1 MLFHCENALQIT
13 FRAFLLKCLKSFLR
27 GQKWLL
33 IWNRHLFATGP
44 VCISGSSKKFS
55 HLNSRQ
61 GKRRNASR
69 LFGSSTPLTKSA
81 NRERAFSLDG
91 NGSRDTA
98 RSDPHDCGSADCS
111 RVHRLPVTHATFLT
125 PPSHP
130 PAFLSRPC
138 RIFLD
143 CEEKKHVHGGV
154 SMIRSFTH
162 RSPVDRAMIRNQ
174 KQTTC
179 NIAFLQICS
188 EQLEKNCS
196 RWCKCSRLLRVRWK
210 VFVILFNRMKLTLSA
225 R

>member
-1 MLFHCENALQIT
+1 MLFHCENVLQIT
-13 FRAFLLKCLKSFLR
+13 FRASVKMFEIFFTRPKVTLDLKSSFLCD
-27 GQKWLL
+27 WTCL
-33 IWNRHLFATGP
+33 H
-44 VCISGSSKKFS
+44 SGSNKKCS
-55 HLNSRQ
+55 HLNSRR

-125 PPSHP
+125 PPPHP

-143 CEEKKHVHGGV
+143 CEEKKHVQRRGFYD
-154 SMIRSFTH
+154 SFLHT
-162 RSPVDRAMIRNQ
+162 
-174 KQTTC
+174 
-179 NIAFLQICS
+179 
-188 EQLEKNCS
+188 
-196 RWCKCSRLLRVRWK
+196 
-210 VFVILFNRMKLTLSA
+210 
-225 R
+225 